1 MQLVLVIFFVS
12 CYCTKYVSG
21 VTTQSSENV
30 TVKEKDTIEEV
41 NVIKNNYHEL
51 LKRVI
56 NNEIEISEQKGR
68 EQYLKNDLE
77 NTKRYMTCQMEDIK
91 DFTEEKYNNLNETK
105 AALMK
110 TMISFSQ
117 SLTSLNDTIQERSN
131 GLEIPEMLK
140 CVENSTDNSFKSG
153 LYIERGTSDEDYEP
167 SFNITLRSTSDLE
180 SFQNLILAYT
190 SKRHAYTPPVYRVRN
205 RWRRG
210 FNKKSSRWSVQEI
223 KEKKRYPHLSDVIHS
238 ILTARL
244 IDEVGMNRNVVLE
257 ADDPR
262 RIKRNIAPIPPPPT
276 QQIALEQKAR
286 SNKEY
291 PDKTID
297 YMYSPLNN

>member
-1 MQLVLVIFFVS
+1 MLRTFNIPP
-12 CYCTKYVSG
+12 T
-21 VTTQSSENV
+21 
-30 TVKEKDTIEEV
+30 
-41 NVIKNNYHEL
+41 
-51 LKRVI
+51 
-56 NNEIEISEQKGR
+56 
-68 EQYLKNDLE
+68 
-77 NTKRYMTCQMEDIK
+77 
-91 DFTEEKYNNLNETK
+91 
-105 AALMK
+105 
-110 TMISFSQ
+110 FSQ
-117 SLTSLNDTIQERSN
+117 
-131 GLEIPEMLK
+131 
-140 CVENSTDNSFKSG
+140 
-153 LYIERGTSDEDYEP
+153 
-167 SFNITLRSTSDLE
+167 
-180 SFQNLILAYT
+180 LAYPIAGRYLLPFPFRCVPYSHLAT
-190 SKRHAYTPPVYRVRN
+190 GFLEFQHVAVGSQPAAVKLPPFQRAWNLVSWK
-205 RWRRG
+205 WRRG